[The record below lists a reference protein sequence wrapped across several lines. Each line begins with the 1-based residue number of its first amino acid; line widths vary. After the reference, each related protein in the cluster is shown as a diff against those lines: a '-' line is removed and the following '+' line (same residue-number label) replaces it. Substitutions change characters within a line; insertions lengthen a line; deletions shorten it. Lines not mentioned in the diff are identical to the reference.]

1 MINSNEPLFAALTH
15 DETPTMSRLHDQLVA
30 AADADRLLDVAYRTV
45 DSPVGTLLLA
55 ATDQG
60 LVRVAYQ
67 LEDHDRVLQT
77 LSQRVSPR
85 ILLAPRRLDQVARQ
99 LAEYFAGERR
109 DFVLPLD
116 FRLAHGFRREVLGRL
131 VMIDYGRTETYSQVA
146 AATGHPGAV
155 RAVGS
160 ACATNPLPVIV
171 PCHRVLRS
179 DGRLGGYVAGLETK
193 ATLLSLEAGR
203 QPDTNS
209 APHTNFAP
217 R

>member
-1 MINSNEPLFAALTH
+1 MINSSDLMFAAIST
-15 DETPTMSRLHDQLVA
+15 DELETMTRLHDQLVA
-30 AADADRLLDVAYRTV
+30 AADADQLLDVAYRTV

-67 LEDHDRVLQT
+67 VEHHDQVLRS
-77 LSQRVSPR
+77 LAQRVSPR
-85 ILLAPRRLDQVARQ
+85 ILHAPRRLDQVARQ
-99 LAEYFAGERR
+99 LAEYFEGERR
-109 DFVLPLD
+109 EFVLPLD

-131 VMIDYGRTETYSQVA
+131 RMINYGRTESYSQVA
-146 AATGHPGAV
+146 AATGHPRAV
-155 RAVGS
+155 RAVGT

-179 DGRLGGYVAGLETK
+179 DGKLGGYIGGLQTK
-193 ATLLSLEAGR
+193 AALLSLEAGAS
-203 QPDTNS
+203 DTNF
-209 APHTNFAP
+209 TT

>member
-1 MINSNEPLFAALTH
+1 MINSSDPIFASITR
-15 DETPTMSRLHDQLVA
+15 DEADTITRLHDQLVA
-30 AADADRLLDVAYRTV
+30 AADADRLLDVAYRTL
-45 DSPVGTLLLA
+45 DSPVGTLLIA

-60 LVRVAYQ
+60 LIRVAYQ
-67 LEDHDRVLQT
+67 LENHDQVLQA
-77 LSQRVSPR
+77 LSERVSPR
-85 ILLAPRRLDQVARQ
+85 ILHAPRRLDQVARQ

-116 FRLAHGFRREVLGRL
+116 FQLAHGFRREVLARL

-146 AATGHPGAV
+146 AATGHPRAV
-155 RAVGS
+155 RAVGT

-179 DGRLGGYVAGLETK
+179 DGTLGGYVGGLHTK
-193 ATLLSLEAGR
+193 AALLSLEAGR
-203 QPDTNS
+203 QSDTNPS
-209 APHTNFAP
+209 T